1 MKNKY
6 DVLIVGGGASG
17 FYAAIQIAE
26 HLPKLKIAILEKAK
40 EGLNKVKIS
49 GGGRCNITHAEF
61 LPKALSENYPRGE
74 KELLGPFH
82 KYMTGDVFEWFES
95 HGLPLKIEEDGRVFP
110 ISDSSQSVINCF
122 LEQTSKHGV
131 DCLYQQNVSEIS
143 RQEDK
148 WFVQTKNAQYSA
160 RYLIIATGS
169 SPAVWRMLQ
178 KDLDL
183 SIVKPVPSLFTFHC
197 SDSRITD
204 LPGLAAEVEVKVLHQ
219 DLKQNLSA
227 QGPLLITHWG
237 FSGPAILR
245 LSAWGA
251 RILHDLDYKFNIA
264 VNWWKIS
271 KEQAVADLMVL
282 KIAEAK
288 KNAQNTN
295 LKDLPKRLSTKLY
308 ETAGI
313 SSQIK
318 WADLNKEQIDSLAEQ
333 LTHSVF
339 EITGKSTF
347 KDEFVTA
354 GGVDLKQINFRSFSH
369 KELPNLYFTG
379 EVLDIDAIT
388 GGFNFQNA
396 WTSAYLAAQDI
407 VNKQS

>member
-1 MKNKY
+1 MKNNY

-95 HGLPLKIEEDGRVFP
+95 HGLPLKIEDDGRVFP
-110 ISDSSQSVINCF
+110 ISDSSQSVINVF
-122 LEQTSKHGV
+122 LKQTSKHGV

-143 RQEDK
+143 RKEDK

-160 RYLIIATGS
+160 TYLIIATGS

-197 SDSRITD
+197 SDARIAD
-204 LPGLAAEVEVKVLHQ
+204 LPGLAAEVEVKVLHK
-219 DLKQNLSA
+219 DLKQNLSSE
-227 QGPLLITHWG
+227 GPLLITHWG

-251 RILHDLDYKFNIA
+251 RILHDLDYKFNVA
-264 VNWWKIS
+264 VNWWKLT
-271 KEQAVADLMVL
+271 KEQAVADLMEL

-308 ETAGI
+308 EAAGI

-318 WADLNKEQIDSLAEQ
+318 WADLNKEQIENLAEL
-333 LTHSVF
+333 LTNSVF

-354 GGVDLKQINFRSFSH
+354 GGVDLKQINFRSFCH
-369 KELPNLYFTG
+369 KDLPNLYFTG